1 MLRAALLLTGAVS
14 ALKPASRRLLLK
26 AAPAVA
32 TGLIA
37 APALAEDFQA
47 SLKPLYKA
55 AKTAK
60 LTYRSKA
67 GEPPPEAWAEDAFVG
82 RYTDPI
88 NHPGGIRDI
97 TLTDTFIGEYRLVKV
112 VGGGGRGE
120 PKEYVLP
127 GLVDASAQI
136 KFCTH
141 VPREA
146 TESLVDLP
154 TGRRQPDHGRLL
166 RAAQGRPAELDGR
179 PHAADARPARRDG
192 HRLARRQQ
200 VAPGEEELVLIC
212 VRSFVS

>member
-1 MLRAALLLTGAVS
+1 MLGAATTLQMHSAMLRAAILFSGTACW
-14 ALKPASRRLLLK
+14 ALKPASRRQLLH

-32 TGLIA
+32 GLIA
-37 APALAEDFQA
+37 APAVAEDFQA

-120 PKEYVLP
+120 PEKYVLP
-127 GLVDASAQI
+127 GLVDANRITVDFS
-136 KFCTH
+136 
-141 VPREA
+141 VPPKGGPPNL
-146 TESLVDLP
+146 TGVLTLP
-154 TGRRQPDHGRLL
+154 TP
-166 RAAQGRPAELDGR
+166 GRPGATAIVWPDGNKW
-179 PHAADARPARRDG
+179 P
-192 HRLARRQQ
+192 Q
-200 VAPGEEELVLIC
+200 EKK
-212 VRSFVS
+212 

>member
-1 MLRAALLLTGAVS
+1 MPMLRSLVLSFAASCT
-14 ALKPASRRLLLK
+14 ALSPASRRDVLK
-26 AAPAVA
+26 AAPVVA
-32 TGLIA
+32 APFLA
-37 APALAEDFQA
+37 APAVAEDFQA

-97 TLTDTFIGEYRLVKV
+97 TLTETYIGEYRLVKV

-141 VPREA
+141 VHRARPPSHLLICA
-146 TESLVDLP
+146 QVDANRITVDFSVPPKGGPPNLTGVLTLP
-154 TGRRQPDHGRLL
+154 TP
-166 RAAQGRPAELDGR
+166 GRPGATAIVWPDGNKW
-179 PHAADARPARRDG
+179 P
-192 HRLARRQQ
+192 Q
-200 VAPGEEELVLIC
+200 EKKN
-212 VRSFVS
+212 

>member
-1 MLRAALLLTGAVS
+1 MPVLRTTLLLSVAACT
-14 ALKPASRRLLLK
+14 ALSPASRRDVLR
-26 AAPAVA
+26 ATPAIA

-37 APALAEDFQA
+37 APAVAEDFQA

-97 TLTDTFIGEYRLVKV
+97 SLTDTYVGEYRLVKV

-120 PKEYVLP
+120 PPEYVLP
-127 GLVDASAQI
+127 GLVDANRITVDFS
-136 KFCTH
+136 
-141 VPREA
+141 VPPKGGPPNL
-146 TESLVDLP
+146 TGVLTLP
-154 TGRRQPDHGRLL
+154 TP
-166 RAAQGRPAELDGR
+166 GRPGATAIVWPDGNKWPQER
-179 PHAADARPARRDG
+179 K
-192 HRLARRQQ
+192 
-200 VAPGEEELVLIC
+200 
-212 VRSFVS
+212 

>member
-1 MLRAALLLTGAVS
+1 MPMLRKTLVLSVAASCTALSPATRRDLLRATPVVAAPFL
-14 ALKPASRRLLLK
+14 
-26 AAPAVA
+26 AAPAN
-32 TGLIA
+32 
-37 APALAEDFQA
+37 AEDFQA

-120 PKEYVLP
+120 PEKYVLP
-127 GLVDASAQI
+127 GLVDANRITVDFS
-136 KFCTH
+136 
-141 VPREA
+141 VPPKGGPPNL
-146 TESLVDLP
+146 TGVLTLP
-154 TGRRQPDHGRLL
+154 TP
-166 RAAQGRPAELDGR
+166 GRPGATAIVWPDGNKW
-179 PHAADARPARRDG
+179 P
-192 HRLARRQQ
+192 Q
-200 VAPGEEELVLIC
+200 EKKN
-212 VRSFVS
+212 

>member
-1 MLRAALLLTGAVS
+1 MRLSLSSRASSRAGAATTIQMHSAMLRAAILFSGTACW
-14 ALKPASRRLLLK
+14 ALKPASRRQLLH

-32 TGLIA
+32 GFIA

-97 TLTDTFIGEYRLVKV
+97 TLTDTYIGEYRLVKV

-120 PKEYVLP
+120 PSEYILP
-127 GLVDASAQI
+127 GLVDANRITVDFS
-136 KFCTH
+136 
-141 VPREA
+141 VPPKGGPPNL
-146 TESLVDLP
+146 TGVLTLP
-154 TGRRQPDHGRLL
+154 TP
-166 RAAQGRPAELDGR
+166 GRPGATAIVWPDGNKW
-179 PHAADARPARRDG
+179 P
-192 HRLARRQQ
+192 Q
-200 VAPGEEELVLIC
+200 EKKN
-212 VRSFVS
+212 

>member
-1 MLRAALLLTGAVS
+1 MQSAMLRAAILFSGTACW
-14 ALKPASRRLLLK
+14 ALKPASRRQLLH

-32 TGLIA
+32 GFIA

-88 NHPGGIRDI
+88 NHPGGIREI
-97 TLTDTFIGEYRLVKV
+97 SLTDTFIGEYRLVKV

-141 VPREA
+141 VRAKA
-146 TESLVDLP
+146 TESLVDLR
-154 TGRRQPDHGRLL
+154 TGRR
-166 RAAQGRPAELDGR
+166 E
-179 PHAADARPARRDG
+179 
-192 HRLARRQQ
+192 
-200 VAPGEEELVLIC
+200 
-212 VRSFVS
+212 

>member
-1 MLRAALLLTGAVS
+1 MRLSLSSRASSRAGAATTIQMHSAMLRAAILFSGTACW
-14 ALKPASRRLLLK
+14 ALKPASRRQLLH

-32 TGLIA
+32 GLIA
-37 APALAEDFQA
+37 APAVAEDFQA

-127 GLVDASAQI
+127 GLVDANRITVDFS
-136 KFCTH
+136 
-141 VPREA
+141 VPPKGGPPNL
-146 TESLVDLP
+146 TGVLTLP
-154 TGRRQPDHGRLL
+154 TP
-166 RAAQGRPAELDGR
+166 GRPGATAIVWPDGNKWPQER
-179 PHAADARPARRDG
+179 K
-192 HRLARRQQ
+192 
-200 VAPGEEELVLIC
+200 
-212 VRSFVS
+212 

>member
-1 MLRAALLLTGAVS
+1 MPMLRKTLVLSVAASCTALSPATRRDLLRATPVVA
-14 ALKPASRRLLLK
+14 APFF
-26 AAPAVA
+26 AAPAN
-32 TGLIA
+32 
-37 APALAEDFQA
+37 AEDFQA

-141 VPREA
+141 TAARPPGHLLICAQVDANRITVDFSVPPKGGPPNL
-146 TESLVDLP
+146 TGVLTLP
-154 TGRRQPDHGRLL
+154 TP
-166 RAAQGRPAELDGR
+166 GRPGATAIVWPDGNKW
-179 PHAADARPARRDG
+179 P
-192 HRLARRQQ
+192 Q
-200 VAPGEEELVLIC
+200 EKK
-212 VRSFVS
+212 

>member
-1 MLRAALLLTGAVS
+1 MQGTMLRAAVLLTGAVS
-14 ALKPASRRLLLK
+14 ALKPASRRHLLQ
-26 AAPAVA
+26 AAPAIA

-97 TLTDTFIGEYRLVKV
+97 TLTDTFVGEYRLVKV

-120 PKEYVLP
+120 PPEYVLP
-127 GLVDASAQI
+127 GLVDANRITVDFS
-136 KFCTH
+136 
-141 VPREA
+141 VPPKGGPPNL
-146 TESLVDLP
+146 TGVLTLP
-154 TGRRQPDHGRLL
+154 TP
-166 RAAQGRPAELDGR
+166 GRPGATAIVWPDGNKWPQER
-179 PHAADARPARRDG
+179 K
-192 HRLARRQQ
+192 
-200 VAPGEEELVLIC
+200 
-212 VRSFVS
+212 

>member
-1 MLRAALLLTGAVS
+1 MQRPPS
-14 ALKPASRRLLLK
+14 S
-26 AAPAVA
+26 

-37 APALAEDFQA
+37 APAVAEDFQA

-97 TLTDTFIGEYRLVKV
+97 TLTDTFVGEYRLVKV
-112 VGGGGRGE
+112 VKVVGGR
-120 PKEYVLP
+120 PRRARNTSSP
-127 GLVDASAQI
+127 ASSTRTASRST
-136 KFCTH
+136 F
-141 VPREA
+141 
-146 TESLVDLP
+146 
-154 TGRRQPDHGRLL
+154 

-200 VAPGEEELVLIC
+200 VAPGEEVVLIC

>member
-1 MLRAALLLTGAVS
+1 MHRLQTQQVVHGAATTLQMQSAMLRAAILFSGTACW
-14 ALKPASRRLLLK
+14 ALKPASRRQLLH

-32 TGLIA
+32 GLIA
-37 APALAEDFQA
+37 APAVAEDFQA

-127 GLVDASAQI
+127 GLVDANRITVDFS
-136 KFCTH
+136 
-141 VPREA
+141 VPPKGGPPNL
-146 TESLVDLP
+146 TGVLTLP
-154 TGRRQPDHGRLL
+154 TP
-166 RAAQGRPAELDGR
+166 GRPGATAIVWPDGNKW
-179 PHAADARPARRDG
+179 P
-192 HRLARRQQ
+192 Q
-200 VAPGEEELVLIC
+200 EKKN
-212 VRSFVS
+212 

>member
-1 MLRAALLLTGAVS
+1 MPMLRKTLVLSVAASCTALSPATRRDLLRATPVVAAPFL
-14 ALKPASRRLLLK
+14 
-26 AAPAVA
+26 AAPAN
-32 TGLIA
+32 
-37 APALAEDFQA
+37 AEDFQA

-146 TESLVDLP
+146 TESLVDCAQVDANRITVDFSVPPKGGPPNLTGVLTLP
-154 TGRRQPDHGRLL
+154 TP
-166 RAAQGRPAELDGR
+166 GRPGATAIVWPDGNKW
-179 PHAADARPARRDG
+179 P
-192 HRLARRQQ
+192 Q
-200 VAPGEEELVLIC
+200 EKK
-212 VRSFVS
+212 

>member
-1 MLRAALLLTGAVS
+1 MRLSLSKAFSSRAGAATTIQMHSAMLRAAILFSGTACW
-14 ALKPASRRLLLK
+14 ALKPASRRQLLH

-32 TGLIA
+32 GLIA
-37 APALAEDFQA
+37 APAVAEDFQA

-97 TLTDTFIGEYRLVKV
+97 SLTDTFVGEYRLVKV

-120 PKEYVLP
+120 PEKYVLP
-127 GLVDASAQI
+127 GLVDANRITVDFS
-136 KFCTH
+136 
-141 VPREA
+141 VPPKGGPPNL
-146 TESLVDLP
+146 TGVLTLP
-154 TGRRQPDHGRLL
+154 TP
-166 RAAQGRPAELDGR
+166 GRPGATAIVWPDGNKWPQER
-179 PHAADARPARRDG
+179 K
-192 HRLARRQQ
+192 
-200 VAPGEEELVLIC
+200 
-212 VRSFVS
+212 

>member
-1 MLRAALLLTGAVS
+1 MLRPTLLLSVAACT
-14 ALKPASRRLLLK
+14 ALSPASRRDLLRATPVVAAPFL
-26 AAPAVA
+26 AAPAN
-32 TGLIA
+32 
-37 APALAEDFQA
+37 AEDFQA

-112 VGGGGRGE
+112 VGCGGRGE

-136 KFCTH
+136 KFC
-141 VPREA
+141 A
-146 TESLVDLP
+146 
-154 TGRRQPDHGRLL
+154 HGVR
-166 RAAQGRPAELDGR
+166 
-179 PHAADARPARRDG
+179 G
-192 HRLARRQQ
+192 HR
-200 VAPGEEELVLIC
+200 VTC
-212 VRSFVS
+212 

>member
-1 MLRAALLLTGAVS
+1 MRLSLSSRASSRAGAATTIQLHSAMLRAAILFSGTACW
-14 ALKPASRRLLLK
+14 ALKPASRRQLLH

-32 TGLIA
+32 GLIA
-37 APALAEDFQA
+37 APAVAEDFQA

-97 TLTDTFIGEYRLVKV
+97 TLTDTYVGEYRLVKV

-120 PKEYVLP
+120 PEKYVLP
-127 GLVDASAQI
+127 GLVDANRITVDFS
-136 KFCTH
+136 
-141 VPREA
+141 VPPKGGPPNL
-146 TESLVDLP
+146 TGVLTLP
-154 TGRRQPDHGRLL
+154 TP
-166 RAAQGRPAELDGR
+166 GRPGATAIVWPDGNKWPQER
-179 PHAADARPARRDG
+179 K
-192 HRLARRQQ
+192 
-200 VAPGEEELVLIC
+200 
-212 VRSFVS
+212 

>member
-1 MLRAALLLTGAVS
+1 MRLSLSSRASSRAGAATTIQMHSAMLRAAILFSGTACW
-14 ALKPASRRLLLK
+14 ALKPASRRQLLH

-32 TGLIA
+32 GLIA
-37 APALAEDFQA
+37 APAVAEDFQA

-97 TLTDTFIGEYRLVKV
+97 SLTDTYVGEYRLVKV

-120 PKEYVLP
+120 PPEYVLP
-127 GLVDASAQI
+127 GLVDANRITVDFS
-136 KFCTH
+136 
-141 VPREA
+141 VPPKGGPPNL
-146 TESLVDLP
+146 TGVLTLP
-154 TGRRQPDHGRLL
+154 TP
-166 RAAQGRPAELDGR
+166 GRPGATAIVWPDGNKW
-179 PHAADARPARRDG
+179 P
-192 HRLARRQQ
+192 Q
-200 VAPGEEELVLIC
+200 EKKN
-212 VRSFVS
+212 

>member
-1 MLRAALLLTGAVS
+1 MRLSLSSRASSRAGAATTIQMHSAMLRAAILFSGTACW
-14 ALKPASRRLLLK
+14 ALKPASRRQLLH

-32 TGLIA
+32 GLIA
-37 APALAEDFQA
+37 APAVAEDFQA

-97 TLTDTFIGEYRLVKV
+97 SLTDTYVGEYRLVKV

-120 PKEYVLP
+120 PPEYVLP
-127 GLVDASAQI
+127 GLVDANRITVDFS
-136 KFCTH
+136 
-141 VPREA
+141 VPPKGGPPNL
-146 TESLVDLP
+146 TGVLTLP
-154 TGRRQPDHGRLL
+154 TP
-166 RAAQGRPAELDGR
+166 GRPGATAIVWPDGNKW
-179 PHAADARPARRDG
+179 P
-192 HRLARRQQ
+192 Q
-200 VAPGEEELVLIC
+200 EKK
-212 VRSFVS
+212 

>member
-1 MLRAALLLTGAVS
+1 MPMLRLTLLLSVAACT
-14 ALKPASRRLLLK
+14 ALSPASRRDVLR
-26 AAPAVA
+26 ATPAIA

-37 APALAEDFQA
+37 APAVAEDFQA

-88 NHPGGIRDI
+88 NHPGGIREI
-97 TLTDTFIGEYRLVKV
+97 SLTDTFIGEYRLVKV

-127 GLVDASAQI
+127 GLVDANRITVDFS
-136 KFCTH
+136 
-141 VPREA
+141 VPPKGGPPNL
-146 TESLVDLP
+146 TGVLTLP
-154 TGRRQPDHGRLL
+154 TP
-166 RAAQGRPAELDGR
+166 GRPGATAIVWPDGNKW
-179 PHAADARPARRDG
+179 P
-192 HRLARRQQ
+192 Q
-200 VAPGEEELVLIC
+200 EKKN
-212 VRSFVS
+212 

>member
-1 MLRAALLLTGAVS
+1 MPMLRTTLLLSVAACT
-14 ALKPASRRLLLK
+14 ALSPASRRDVLR
-26 AAPAVA
+26 ATPAIA

-146 TESLVDLP
+146 TESLVDLR
-154 TGRRQPDHGRLL
+154 TGRR
-166 RAAQGRPAELDGR
+166 E
-179 PHAADARPARRDG
+179 
-192 HRLARRQQ
+192 
-200 VAPGEEELVLIC
+200 
-212 VRSFVS
+212 

>member
-1 MLRAALLLTGAVS
+1 MLRAAILFSGTACW
-14 ALKPASRRLLLK
+14 ALKPASRRQLLH
-26 AAPAVA
+26 AAPAIA

-37 APALAEDFQA
+37 APAVAEDFQA

-97 TLTDTFIGEYRLVKV
+97 TLTDTFVGEYRLVKV

-120 PKEYVLP
+120 PPEYVLP
-127 GLVDASAQI
+127 GLVDANRI
-136 KFCTH
+136 T
-141 VPREA
+141 
-146 TESLVDLP
+146 
-154 TGRRQPDHGRLL
+154 RLL
-166 RAAQGRPAELDGR
+166 RAAQGWPAELDGR

-200 VAPGEEELVLIC
+200 VAPGEEVVLIC

>member
-1 MLRAALLLTGAVS
+1 MPMLRKTLVLSVAASCTALSPATRRDLLRATPVVA
-14 ALKPASRRLLLK
+14 APFF
-26 AAPAVA
+26 AAPAN
-32 TGLIA
+32 
-37 APALAEDFQA
+37 AEDFQA

-127 GLVDASAQI
+127 GLVEASAQI
-136 KFCTH
+136 KFCAH
-141 VPREA
+141 VLNA
-146 TESLVDLP
+146 T
-154 TGRRQPDHGRLL
+154 T
-166 RAAQGRPAELDGR
+166 
-179 PHAADARPARRDG
+179 ARRRG
-192 HRLARRQQ
+192 H
-200 VAPGEEELVLIC
+200 
-212 VRSFVS
+212 

>member
-1 MLRAALLLTGAVS
+1 MLRSLVLSFAASCT
-14 ALKPASRRLLLK
+14 ALSPASRRDVLK
-26 AAPAVA
+26 AAPVVA
-32 TGLIA
+32 APFLA
-37 APALAEDFQA
+37 APAVAEDFQA

-141 VPREA
+141 VRARPQSHLLMR
-146 TESLVDLP
+146 
-154 TGRRQPDHGRLL
+154 TGRR
-166 RAAQGRPAELDGR
+166 E
-179 PHAADARPARRDG
+179 
-192 HRLARRQQ
+192 
-200 VAPGEEELVLIC
+200 
-212 VRSFVS
+212 

>member
-1 MLRAALLLTGAVS
+1 MQSAMLRAAILISGTACW
-14 ALKPASRRLLLK
+14 ALKPASRRQLLH

-32 TGLIA
+32 GLIA
-37 APALAEDFQA
+37 APAVAEDFQA

-136 KFCTH
+136 KFCAH
-141 VPREA
+141 VR
-146 TESLVDLP
+146 LNHDLHAIE
-154 TGRRQPDHGRLL
+154 TRRLL
-166 RAAQGRPAELDGR
+166 
-179 PHAADARPARRDG
+179 DG
-192 HRLARRQQ
+192 HRLTN
-200 VAPGEEELVLIC
+200 
-212 VRSFVS
+212 

>member
-1 MLRAALLLTGAVS
+1 MLRAAILIYANACW
-14 ALKPASRRLLLK
+14 ALKPASRRQLLH

-32 TGLIA
+32 GLIA
-37 APALAEDFQA
+37 APAVAEDFQA

-97 TLTDTFIGEYRLVKV
+97 TLTDTFVGEYRLVKV

-120 PKEYVLP
+120 PPKYVLP
-127 GLVDASAQI
+127 GLVDANRITVDFS
-136 KFCTH
+136 
-141 VPREA
+141 VPPKGGPPNL
-146 TESLVDLP
+146 TGVLTLP
-154 TGRRQPDHGRLL
+154 TP
-166 RAAQGRPAELDGR
+166 GRPGATAIVWPDGNKW
-179 PHAADARPARRDG
+179 P
-192 HRLARRQQ
+192 Q
-200 VAPGEEELVLIC
+200 EKKN
-212 VRSFVS
+212 

>member
-1 MLRAALLLTGAVS
+1 MQGTMLRAALLLTGAVS
-14 ALKPASRRLLLK
+14 ALKPASRRHLLQ

-136 KFCTH
+136 KFCAH
-141 VPREA
+141 VRARPP
-146 TESLVDLP
+146 S
-154 TGRRQPDHGRLL
+154 HLL
-166 RAAQGRPAELDGR
+166 IAHRSTRIGSRSTSPCRPRAA
-179 PHAADARPARRDG
+179 RRT
-192 HRLARRQQ
+192 
-200 VAPGEEELVLIC
+200 
-212 VRSFVS
+212 